1 MSYISEEL
9 DDSWINDFE
18 ENDKPYNELYK
29 EDLFTIYLNILYIN
43 KDNTI
48 EKIKKEIFFM
58 QNPNLITREEIIR
71 IIKNNSKLDSVS
83 YSLLSI
89 LKYNITINPED
100 ITVFLKSDNLD
111 YYNDTYLS
119 ILKHID
125 SIYFE
130 KSIGTFHDL
139 NTLFILFYDKGVL
152 GDSGSA
158 PTGNTTKKIYWKPV
172 KHKNK
177 HTKTIRR

>member
-43 KDNTI
+43 KENTI

-58 QNPNLITREEIIR
+58 QNANLITREELIR
-71 IIKNNSKLDSVS
+71 IIQNNSKFNSIA

-89 LKYNITINPED
+89 LKYNITLNPED
-100 ITVFLKSDNLD
+100 INVFLKINNLD
-111 YYNDTYLS
+111 YYNDKYFTT
-119 ILKHID
+119 LKHID
-125 SIYFE
+125 SITFE
-130 KSIGTFHDL
+130 PSIITLQDL
-139 NTLFILFYDKGVL
+139 NTLFILFYEKDFL
-152 GDSGSA
+152 SNNSS
-158 PTGNTTKKIYWKPV
+158 TGNTTKKIYWRPV

-177 HTKTIRR
+177 HKKTIRR

>member
-58 QNPNLITREEIIR
+58 QNANLITREEIIR
-71 IIKNNSKLDSVS
+71 IIKNNSNLNSVS

-89 LKYNITINPED
+89 LKYNITMNPED
-100 ITVFLKSDNLD
+100 VNVFLKTNNFD
-111 YYNDTYLS
+111 YYNDKYFTT
-119 ILKHID
+119 LKHID
-125 SIYFE
+125 SISFE
-130 KSIGTFHDL
+130 QSIVTFHDL
-139 NTLFILFYDKGVL
+139 NTLFILFYEKDVL
-152 GDSGSA
+152 SDTSNIN
-158 PTGNTTKKIYWKPV
+158 NTTKKIYWRPI
-172 KHKNK
+172 KHKNRHK
-177 HTKTIRR
+177 NTIRR